1 MSKFK
6 IAIVGVGGIGHVH
19 LRSYLKNE
27 NVEVYAI
34 CDLNEKRLN
43 YIGDKYGITR
53 RYKDEAQMLAELP
66 EIDGVSVCTWNSAH
80 APCTI
85 MALNAGKHVLCEKP
99 MATTV
104 EDAIAMKEAADRNGK
119 LLMIGFVRR
128 FGDDCLFV
136 EDMLKENELGEVY
149 YAKTLNIRRHGN
161 PGGWFGDKSRSG
173 GGPLIDLGVHSI
185 DLVRYLIG
193 KPKAISVYGC
203 TFDKLGLR
211 KDIKTP
217 KAYVASSSTEN
228 DFCDCEDLANAMIR
242 FDNGIVLSLEMS
254 FALNTSDESNSVQ
267 LFGTKAGVKLGD
279 DITMSTVQN
288 GYLADVKF
296 PGMKGMNLDMAFERE
311 MRNFVESAQGLCECK
326 NSAEDGIELMRILT
340 AIYRSAESGH
350 EEIL

>member
-19 LRSYLKNE
+19 LRSYLKNDE
-27 NVEVYAI
+27 VEVCAL
-34 CDLNEKRLN
+34 CDLNEKRLK
-43 YIGDKYGITR
+43 YIGEKYGITR
-53 RYKDEAQMLAELP
+53 LYTDEAQMLAELP

-80 APCTI
+80 APCSI

-104 EDAIAMKEAADRNGK
+104 EDAIAMKEAAEKNGK

-128 FGDDCLFV
+128 FGDDCLFI
-136 EDMLKENELGEVY
+136 EDMLEANKLGDVY
-149 YAKTLNIRRHGN
+149 YAKTLNIRRNGN

-193 KPKAISVYGC
+193 KPKAASVYGC

-211 KDIKTP
+211 RELKTP
-217 KAYVASSSTEN
+217 RTYVASSSTEN

-254 FALNTSDESNSVQ
+254 FALNTSDETNSIQ
-267 LFGTKAGVKLGD
+267 LFGTEAGVKLSD

-296 PGMKGMNLDMAFERE
+296 PGMKGFDFDKAFERE
-311 MRNFVESAQGLCECK
+311 TRNFVDSAKGLCECK
-326 NSAEDGIELMRILT
+326 NPAEDGVEMMRILT

-350 EEIL
+350 EVVL